1 MRYKVEFSYRHN
13 GKIVTSWDE
22 TWAET
27 RAEALE
33 EIMRWYADLP
43 EIRAVRMW
51 RDPWG
56 TRWEEIELPE

>member
-1 MRYKVEFSYRHN
+1 MWYMVEFSYKHD
-13 GKIVTSWDE
+13 GKTVRSCGE

-27 RAEALE
+27 RKEAVDQVVSA
-33 EIMRWYADLP
+33 YADLP
-43 EIRAVRMW
+43 EIKPVRMW